1 MAKTYKLGLRRKALN
16 SVVRALAK
24 MGKGPASEL
33 GVRGRSSGRRR
44 HVMVSP
50 IVVDDTTYIVAP
62 YGHVNWV
69 RNVQANPH
77 VSLAK
82 GRAITRY
89 LAVEVRGEEAGRVL
103 VAYYTK
109 NKKHVAPFVDV
120 PGEKTLMDFAAAADQ
135 FPVFRLEHL

>member
-1 MAKTYKLGLRRKALN
+1 MAMAYKLGVRRKLLN

-24 MGKGPASEL
+24 VGKGPASEL
-33 GVRGRSSGRRR
+33 GVTGRSSGRRR

-50 IVVDDTTYIVAP
+50 IVVDDAIYIVAP
-62 YGHVNWV
+62 YGHVSWV
-69 RNVQANPH
+69 RNVRANPK

-103 VAYYTK
+103 VAYYK
-109 NKKHVAPFVDV
+109 ANKKHVAHFVDID
-120 PGEKTLMDFAAAADQ
+120 GDKTLMDFAAAADRY
-135 FPVFRLEHL
+135 PVFRLEHL

>member
-1 MAKTYKLGLRRKALN
+1 MTKAYKLGLRRKLLN

-33 GVRGRSSGRRR
+33 GVTGRSSARRR

-50 IVVDDTTYIVAP
+50 IVVDDATYIVAP
-62 YGHVNWV
+62 YGEVSWV

-77 VSLAK
+77 VSLSK

-89 LAVEVRGEEAGRVL
+89 SAVQVHSEEAGRVL
-103 VAYYTK
+103 VAYYVK
-109 NKKHVAPFVDV
+109 NKKHVAHFVDV
-120 PGEKTLMDFAAAADQ
+120 PGEKTLMDFAAAADR
-135 FPVFRLEHL
+135 FPVFRLEHI